1 MVTCVIKYLR
11 NCRLSSPSIVLCLH
25 CNLAFLLWFFFWLL
39 LHISTFSSLLKQV
52 ASVQT
57 FSAEVNSFFTGQS
70 LQLITAPPRTF
81 QRSQTAR
88 VVAYTKVAS
97 LPLELEAAT
106 EPPLNT
112 YKNKQPYIGTIKSVE
127 RIVGPNATGETCH
140 IIIDHNGDVP
150 YWEGQ
155 SYGIIPPVSCQS
167 LTFPWDTQVSAP
179 SIQKRV
185 SN

>member
-1 MVTCVIKYLR
+1 
-11 NCRLSSPSIVLCLH
+11 
-25 CNLAFLLWFFFWLL
+25 
-39 LHISTFSSLLKQV
+39 
-52 ASVQT
+52 
-57 FSAEVNSFFTGQS
+57 
-70 LQLITAPPRTF
+70 
-81 QRSQTAR
+81 
-88 VVAYTKVAS
+88 VAYTKVAS
-97 LPLELEAAT
+97 LPLELEAAA

-155 SYGIIPPVSCQS
+155 SYGIIPPVSCQF
-167 LTFPWDTQVSAP
+167 LTLHWDTQVSAP
-179 SIQKRV
+179 SIEKRV